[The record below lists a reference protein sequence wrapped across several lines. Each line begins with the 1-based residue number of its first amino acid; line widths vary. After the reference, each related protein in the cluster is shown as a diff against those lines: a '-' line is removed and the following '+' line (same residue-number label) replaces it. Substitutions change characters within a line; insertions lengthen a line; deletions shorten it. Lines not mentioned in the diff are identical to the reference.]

1 MTNQTE
7 VSKRTHRRAV
17 RFFWGFLIGATTVS
31 LIGNIAHAVLPY
43 LPHVAIQIGAAAVPP
58 ITLLAAVHG
67 IALAVRAGASGP
79 VYRWA
84 VIATAAIG
92 AGAFAVSF
100 LALRDLMLAIGY
112 SSEIACV
119 FPAII
124 DTAVAVGT
132 TMLVALGDK
141 PARRTRAATAS
152 ADTPTSAM
160 QRLSQH
166 PTRSAK
172 SHVTPVASTNTR
184 AHTARHLQAQDSA
197 AVQPDRAQIVQ
208 SAQTEATQVDADLA
222 LDLVAS
228 GSTTQSVDTVIA
240 VLSSHRD
247 GASINAAAKASGI
260 NYRTAQRIVEAA
272 KVRRQ
277 LQYAAVG

>member
-1 MTNQTE
+1 MMNQTE

-17 RFFWGFLIGATTVS
+17 RFFWGFLIGATTIS
-31 LIGNIAHAVLPY
+31 LAGNITHAVLSYIPRI
-43 LPHVAIQIGAAAVPP
+43 VVQIGAATVPP
-58 ITLLAAVHG
+58 IALLAAVHG

-112 SSEIACV
+112 SSETAWV

-152 ADTPTSAM
+152 ADTQTPAV

-166 PTRSAK
+166 PTRIAK
-172 SHVTPVASTNTR
+172 SHVKSVAPTNTR
-184 AHTARHLQAQDSA
+184 AQTARHLQAQDSA
-197 AVQPDRAQIVQ
+197 AVQPDPAQIVQ

-222 LDLVAS
+222 LDLIAS

-240 VLSSHRD
+240 VLSAHRD
-247 GASINAAAKASGI
+247 GASINAAAKTAGI

-272 KVRRQ
+272 ERRQ
-277 LQYAAVG
+277 RRLLAAS